1 MVLLISY
8 ICGIILVE
16 LKLLQVVCNRTVVL
30 KPKRKKKLAYS
41 YGQKASLNV

>member
-8 ICGIILVE
+8 ICGILVE
-16 LKLLQVVCNRTVVL
+16 LKLLQVVCNRTMVL
-30 KPKRKKKLAYS
+30 KPKRKKKLAYN